1 MTRLATAARQ
11 PTLTIVC
18 LGSIAAAGA
27 ALWTFLSPETIPLTT
42 TGRLIAL
49 LGLFILPVATLAL
62 SELDRRRAPSHVL
75 PDPDASSATEAADL
89 AVEPPPPTYSF
100 THART
105 TLAQS
110 GQAHARAA
118 QPR

>member
-1 MTRLATAARQ
+1 MTRFANAARQ

-42 TGRLIAL
+42 TGRLVAL

-62 SELDRRRAPSHVL
+62 SELDRRHAPHAL
-75 PDPDASSATEAADL
+75 PDPESPSNTESDDI
-89 AVEPPPPTYSF
+89 AVELPPPTYSF
-100 THART
+100 THAQSR
-105 TLAQS
+105 LAQS
-110 GQAHARAA
+110 AAAPARTA